1 MRPVYGKLA
10 KAIKYGEV
18 LIENAQSRE
27 NRNIINEMV
36 ISPSTSLKSRKCTG
50 TSKFTGSYFKSFET
64 KALMMED
71 NRTDPKNSQ
80 VRRCGFFLEQKG
92 GK

>member
-1 MRPVYGKLA
+1 
-10 KAIKYGEV
+10 
-18 LIENAQSRE
+18 
-27 NRNIINEMV
+27 MV
-36 ISPSTSLKSRKCTG
+36 ISPLTSLKSRKCTG
-50 TSKFTGSYFKSFET
+50 TLKFTGSYLKSFET